1 MVKVMEKLDYSAYQ
15 LEARKYLKE
24 CEKLILAKN
33 FEQAHDQLT
42 HAIAELRLMKAALHD
57 HIN

>member
-15 LEARKYLKE
+15 LEARKYLRE

>member
-1 MVKVMEKLDYSAYQ
+1 MKVMDKLDYSAYQ
-15 LEARKYLKE
+15 LEARKYLRE

-57 HIN
+57 HIR